1 MGAALSRAFRNFN
14 VESRAHRLIGKDKP
28 SPAPM
33 YPGTK
38 ETVAAVLSSHPE
50 IQGKVFK
57 RDDNLLS
64 RLKEVYVDSM
74 DPLAEVKHEVLPPAS
89 EFRGPKQTMSS
100 VFLNIDVESIPKGKI
115 AIIEALTILNNYKQS
130 PQTWTAERIT
140 KEYNLNIQDTKAL
153 LEFFRPFDVKII
165 APKKNEQIE
174 EE

>member
-1 MGAALSRAFRNFN
+1 
-14 VESRAHRLIGKDKP
+14 
-28 SPAPM
+28 
-33 YPGTK
+33 
-38 ETVAAVLSSHPE
+38 
-50 IQGKVFK
+50 
-57 RDDNLLS
+57 
-64 RLKEVYVDSM
+64 
-74 DPLAEVKHEVLPPAS
+74 
-89 EFRGPKQTMSS
+89 MSS